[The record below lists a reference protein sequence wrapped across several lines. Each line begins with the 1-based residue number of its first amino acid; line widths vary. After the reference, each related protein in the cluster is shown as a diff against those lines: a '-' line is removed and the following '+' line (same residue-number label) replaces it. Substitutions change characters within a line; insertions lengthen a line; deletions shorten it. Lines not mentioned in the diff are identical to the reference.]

1 MKLSIIT
8 VNYNNKQGLEKTI
21 NSVINQSFT
30 DFEYVIIDGKSTAGD
45 QEIIK
50 KYESKITYWISESDL
65 GIYNAMNKGIK
76 AATGEFVL
84 FMNSGDCFFDNDV
97 LKKTIPFLA
106 SSVGFYYG
114 NLIFSI
120 KEQQKISTPPSTLS
134 FSYFIDF
141 SLPHQATFIK
151 KDLFYQH
158 FFYNEQLKIMSD
170 WEFTIYCICK
180 ENVPYQH
187 LNFPIAYFDSTG
199 VSSNPNN
206 STVFAKEKEVVLQKH
221 FPLFFDDSKDLHLI
235 NSKRFEQIKKIKNKS
250 FSWKFLKAI
259 INLLLIFQPKTQT
272 NFARYYPNYK

>member
-21 NSVINQSFT
+21 NSVVNQSFT
-30 DFEYVIIDGKSTAGD
+30 DFEYVIIDGKSTNGD

-50 KYESKITYWISESDL
+50 KYESKIDYWVSETDL

-76 AATGEFVL
+76 AATGEYVL
-84 FMNSGDCFFDNDV
+84 FMNSGDCFFDKDV
-97 LKKTIPFLA
+97 LKKTIPFLESA
-106 SSVGFYYG
+106 VGFYYG

-151 KDLFYQH
+151 KDLFYEH

-180 ENVPYQH
+180 QNVSYQH
-187 LNFPIAYFDSTG
+187 LNFPIAFFDSTG

-206 STVFAKEKEVVLQKH
+206 VTVFAKEKEVVLQKH
-221 FPLFFDDSKDLHLI
+221 FPLFVDDSKDLHLM
-235 NSKRFEQIKKIKNKS
+235 NSKRFEQIKKIKENS
-250 FSWKFLKAI
+250 FSWKLLKAI
-259 INLLLIFQPKTQT
+259 INLLLIFQPKTPT
-272 NFARYYPNYK
+272 NFARYYANYK